1 MSSAAVRVCQAVR
14 VRVCVFT
21 GSASGRSS
29 HREAVAALG
38 ADLAAA
44 GVGVVYGGGQV
55 GLMGVVA
62 DAALAAGGE
71 VIGVMPQPLVDGE
84 IAHPGLT
91 RLDVVADMHQ
101 RKARMAE
108 LADAFVALPGGA
120 GTLEEL
126 FEVWTWGQLGLHTK
140 PTALMNVDGFSA
152 QLLEQLDVMQA
163 EGYLGPTYR
172 QSLGVVSDAAALL
185 GWIKSYQHPPAKWSV
200 SATASSAGHEQP
212 TLRSVGWVQVV
223 DGRLLAVRST
233 GRDRFYLP
241 GGKPETGET
250 LEQAVAREVR
260 EELGVELSCIRPAF
274 TIQAP
279 AHGLLTPHMLT
290 MHCFYAAAHGRPQ
303 PAREIAELAWLEIP
317 ADERAAPALAEVLR
331 RLD

>member
-1 MSSAAVRVCQAVR
+1 M
-14 VRVCVFT
+14 RVCVFT
-21 GSASGRSS
+21 GSADGRLS
-29 HREAVAALG
+29 HRQGVTALG

-44 GVGVVYGGGQV
+44 GVGVVYGGGRV
-55 GLMGVVA
+55 GLMGVLA

-71 VIGVMPQPLVDGE
+71 VIGVMPQHLFDGE

-126 FEVWTWGQLGLHTK
+126 FEVWTWGQLGLHSK
-140 PTALMNVDGFSA
+140 PTAVMNIDGFYA
-152 QLLEQLDVMQA
+152 RLLEQLDVMQA
-163 EGYLGPTYR
+163 QGYLGSTYR
-172 QSLGVVSDAAALL
+172 QSLGVVHDAAALL
-185 GWIKSYQHPPAKWSV
+185 GWIDSYRHPAAKWP
-200 SATASSAGHEQP
+200 AGAAASSAGEQP
-212 TLRSVGWVQVV
+212 RLRSVGWVQVV
-223 DGRLLAVRST
+223 DGQLLAVRST

-250 LEQAVAREVR
+250 LEQALAREVQ
-260 EELGVELSCIRPAF
+260 EELDVKLSCIRPAF

-279 AHGLLTPHMLT
+279 AHGFQTPTTLT
-290 MHCFYAAAHGRPQ
+290 MHCFYAAAHGRPR
-303 PAREIAELAWLEIP
+303 PAREIAELAWLDIP
-317 ADERAAPALAEVLR
+317 ADERAAPALAQVLQ
-331 RLD
+331 RLN